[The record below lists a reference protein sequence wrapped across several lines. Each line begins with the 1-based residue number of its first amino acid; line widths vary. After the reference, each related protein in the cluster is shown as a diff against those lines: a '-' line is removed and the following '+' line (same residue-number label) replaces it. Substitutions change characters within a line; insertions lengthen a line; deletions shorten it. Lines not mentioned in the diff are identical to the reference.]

1 MNNRTAIQRLK
12 TRLVVHVPEL
22 PIGAVGA
29 NLYIGKF
36 PIVIDD
42 SWLNSPPVLIVPT
55 EEGEKHT
62 AHMPAFTKLLH
73 ERKEET
79 LK

>member
-22 PIGAVGA
+22 PIGAVSA
-29 NLYIGKF
+29 SLYIGRF
-36 PIVIDD
+36 PVVIDD
-42 SWLNSPPVLIVPT
+42 SWLNSPPVILTSI
-55 EEGEKHT
+55 EDERKHT

-73 ERKEET
+73 ERKET
-79 LK
+79 LT

>member
-29 NLYIGKF
+29 NLYIGRF
-36 PIVIDD
+36 PVVIDD
-42 SWLNSPPVLIVPT
+42 SWLNSQPVLIVEDNGT
-55 EEGEKHT
+55 ST
-62 AHMPAFTKLLH
+62 AHMPAFAKLLH
-73 ERKEET
+73 ERKEKE
-79 LK
+79 